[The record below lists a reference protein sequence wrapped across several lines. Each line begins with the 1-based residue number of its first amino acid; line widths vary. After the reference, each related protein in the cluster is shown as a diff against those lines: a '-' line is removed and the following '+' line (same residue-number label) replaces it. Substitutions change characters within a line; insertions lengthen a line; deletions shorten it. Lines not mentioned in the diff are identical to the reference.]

1 MLHLSSPSTPS
12 AALHARQQRRTQ
24 GRAHASSLQA
34 SKDIQGLKAEIRKAV
49 QGTARGRAATPT
61 QRQQI
66 NQLVMELEKCN
77 PKPVD
82 PALSVNGWWALLYQ
96 ASLKE
101 EPGKAPDKSTTL
113 EGPFLATF
121 QPLTKNIVRTRNNTQ
136 LLDLDGGRAENVS
149 NFTAFGIDGSLNI
162 MGSAELM
169 EPHNSSGATR
179 IFVEF
184 KEFVLDWAALK
195 LRVPLSWV
203 RPTGWVETTYIDDA
217 GWRVGRGD
225 KGSIFVT
232 SRILNKDSARE
243 S

>member
-1 MLHLSSPSTPS
+1 MLSSFPKPLSV
-12 AALHARQQRRTQ
+12 HCVRQRRIGNVCT
-24 GRAHASSLQA
+24 HASNLQA
-34 SKDIQGLKAEIRKAV
+34 SKDVQGLKADIRKAV
-49 QGTARGRAATPT
+49 QGTARGRRATPT

-82 PALSVNGWWALLYQ
+82 PALSATGWWALMYQ

-101 EPGKAPDKSTTL
+101 EPGKMPDKSTTL

-121 QPLTKNIVRTRNNTQ
+121 QPLTRNIVRTRNNTQ
-136 LLDLDGGRAENVS
+136 LLDLDGGRAENIS

-162 MGSAELM
+162 MGTAELM
-169 EPHNSSGATR
+169 EPHNNSGSTR

-195 LRVPLSWV
+195 FRVPLSWV
-203 RPTGWVETTYIDDA
+203 RPTGWVETTYIDDD

-232 SRILNKDSARE
+232 SRIPNKDSAGE

>member
-1 MLHLSSPSTPS
+1 
-12 AALHARQQRRTQ
+12 
-24 GRAHASSLQA
+24 
-34 SKDIQGLKAEIRKAV
+34 
-49 QGTARGRAATPT
+49 
-61 QRQQI
+61 
-66 NQLVMELEKCN
+66 
-77 PKPVD
+77 
-82 PALSVNGWWALLYQ
+82 
-96 ASLKE
+96 
-101 EPGKAPDKSTTL
+101 
-113 EGPFLATF
+113 
-121 QPLTKNIVRTRNNTQ
+121 
-136 LLDLDGGRAENVS
+136 
-149 NFTAFGIDGSLNI
+149 

-203 RPTGWVETTYIDDA
+203 RPTAILVSTVRNEGKQGAQGWVETTYIDDA